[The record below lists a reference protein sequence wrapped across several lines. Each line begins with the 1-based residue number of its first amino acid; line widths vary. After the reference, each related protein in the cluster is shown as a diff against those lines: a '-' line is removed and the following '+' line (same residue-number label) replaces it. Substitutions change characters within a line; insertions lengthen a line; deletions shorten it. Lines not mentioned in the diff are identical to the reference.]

1 MSRLFLSS
9 REIDFF
15 NDIGKEII
23 KDVIF
28 QKIYYYPIS
37 LEKSNIHRVYE
48 ESMKK
53 VFENPIEIECIVDW
67 QAPDIKTGQY
77 GQDNT
82 ANITLHVASRD
93 LLERN
98 IEIQEGSYFTY
109 GEEVYEITKVRNMRN
124 IYGLVEYDDGIEV
137 TGIRSRKDVFTVKPL
152 GPTREDFDDPE
163 ATMQEFSQQRGM
175 VEGDERDLV
184 KENRIDPPEIQRPAR
199 VSKSGFVGEGD
210 Y

>member
-1 MSRLFLSS
+1 MSRLFISS
-9 REIDFF
+9 REIDFI
-15 NDIGKEII
+15 NDIGKELI
-23 KDVIF
+23 KDVIY

-37 LEKSNIHRVYE
+37 LEKSNVHAVYE
-48 ESMKK
+48 ESIKK

-93 LLERN
+93 LIEKN

-124 IYGLVEYDDGIEV
+124 IYGLVEYDDGIEI
-137 TGIRSRKDVFTVKPL
+137 TGIRSRKDVFTIKPP

-163 ATMQEFSQQRGM
+163 AVTQEFKQQRGM
-175 VEGDERDLV
+175 VEGDQRDMY
-184 KENRIDPPEIQRPAR
+184 KSGAIDPPEISKPAR
-199 VSKSGFVGEGD
+199 VNKSGFVGESD
-210 Y
+210 D